1 MLLFAWLEVFC
12 YRFFGNPY
20 FPYCS
25 YVAAWFWYQNS
36 SEIILLVFFNQNI
49 FSIYKYLMSRGLPCF
64 SCSIDREENLQDH
77 LAGDS
82 VWRKGMKQGI
92 LCACLV

>member
-12 YRFFGNPY
+12 YCFFGNPY
-20 FPYCS
+20 FSYCS
-25 YVAAWFWYQNS
+25 DVAALVTYQNS
-36 SEIILLVFFNQNI
+36 SEIILLIFFYQNL
-49 FSIYKYLMSRGLPCF
+49 FSIYKYLMGRCLPRF
-64 SCSIDREENLQDH
+64 SCRIDREEYLLNH

-92 LCACLV
+92 LCACL